1 MNIMN
6 ININYICHKI
16 FESEGGT
23 NVRVRSGVV
32 VAIAIVVDISGIARV
47 RVRNG
52 PTNND
57 TLIKINQKL

>member
-1 MNIMN
+1 MNIF
-6 ININYICHKI
+6 INYICHKI
-16 FESEGGT
+16 FESEGGP

-52 PTNND
+52 PANND
-57 TLIKINQKL
+57 TFVKINQKL